1 MRRRGRQ
8 RTWVVMLVIG
18 IVLIGGIGWA
28 QTPEGTAAS
37 AEHHGPHLT
46 VLHYLGR
53 AINFGLLL
61 WIIYYLLF
69 KMGRIQDVFARQR
82 EEIEREIQEA
92 RNRKENAEAR
102 WAAIQANLSRLNE
115 EIETLR
121 ARAKSEAE
129 AERER
134 ILAEARAEV
143 DRLKK
148 LAEEE
153 IERTT
158 HFATREIR
166 AYAADLAVQVSRR
179 LLSERLTPADH
190 EALIRASLEH
200 FKTHKGHESG

>member
-1 MRRRGRQ
+1 MSRRIGR
-8 RTWVVMLVIG
+8 WSW
-18 IVLIGGIGWA
+18 VLIGLIGIMLMAGGSWA
-28 QTPEGTAAS
+28 RTPQEAAAA

-46 VLHYLGR
+46 ILHYLGR
-53 AINFGLLL
+53 AINFGLLV
-61 WIIYYLLF
+61 WILYYLLF
-69 KMGRIQDVFARQR
+69 KMGRIQDIFARQR
-82 EEIEREIQEA
+82 AEIEREIQEA
-92 RNRKENAEAR
+92 RHRKDNAEAR

-121 ARAKSEAE
+121 AQAKSEAE

-153 IERTT
+153 IERTAR
-158 HFATREIR
+158 FATREIR

-200 FKTHKGHESG
+200 FKMHKGHESR